1 VLVSLKRKKPQ
12 ITKRVSA
19 SGAASLGLAKRLARV
34 SHEKK
39 PRISK
44 RVSGLPVIGLL
55 TLVYFIAGKFG
66 LLLASLHASASP
78 VWPPAGIALA
88 ALLVLGYRAWPAI
101 FVGAFLVNVTT
112 AGNVATSLAIACG
125 NTLEAVC
132 GAWLVNRFAGGT
144 TVFDRP
150 QGVVKFALAAVV
162 STVIGP
168 AFGVTSLALG
178 RFADWANVG
187 AIWLTWWLGDTTGDL
202 LIAPLI
208 ILWSIAS
215 KRRWNRREAVE
226 VGILLLLLFVLSEAV
241 FCGWLTIS
249 ARNYPIAFIPLPIVI
264 WTAFRFTQR
273 ETATGIFILS
283 AIAIWGTLHGFG
295 PFVGETENQ
304 SLLALQ
310 SWTAVLTI
318 TAMALSAGMAERG
331 RAGEA
336 LRESEASMSLAA
348 NAANLGLWV
357 WNIPGGEERW
367 VTEKWRQLF
376 GFADSE
382 PVTFDRFLDVVH
394 PGDSERVKQVV
405 QHMLEHGGEYEI
417 EYRITRPDGSIR
429 WIATHGRVE
438 LDERGKPVLA
448 RGVSRDITKRKIAE
462 EELRESE
469 ERFRTVANAAPVLIW
484 MSGPDKL
491 CTFFNKGWLDF
502 TGRTL
507 EQELGNGWAEG
518 VHREDIDRCLDVYQ
532 NSFNARES
540 FTMEYRLRRSDGEYR
555 WVLDIGTPRFAS
567 DGAFLGYIG
576 SCIDITER
584 KAAEE
589 KFRLVLDAAP
599 NAMIMVDPA
608 GVINFANASAATV
621 FGYSLSELIGCQI
634 EMLIPKRFRDR
645 HPGYRKDFLSHPS
658 GRAMGVGRDLFG
670 RRKDGSEFP
679 VEVGLSPMR
688 TTRGVFVLASLI
700 DITARKAAEQEAR
713 RRLEQV
719 ELLGRVSLLG
729 EMTASLAHELNQP
742 LTAIV
747 NNATAAMQYLE
758 QGKLDPEQLQEILT
772 DVVGDGRRAHDIMHN
787 VRSAIKKGSAIRGR
801 INLNDVVKAVTHMV
815 HLDAAAHFC
824 KVEMSLARNLPA
836 IEGDPSQIQQVLINL
851 IRNAFDAMRDT
862 PPSGRK
868 VEIATNYNVD
878 GTISVAVRDYG
889 SGIPEPTQER
899 LFEQFFTTKEEG
911 LGMGLAIVR
920 SIVEAHGGSIA
931 AENADGGGARFRFRL
946 PTKEGLPQ

>member
-1 VLVSLKRKKPQ
+1 MDNLSSVSETPVLVSQ
-12 ITKRVSA
+12 
-19 SGAASLGLAKRLARV
+19 
-34 SHEKK
+34 EKK

-78 VWPPAGIALA
+78 VWPAAGIALA
-88 ALLVLGYRAWPAI
+88 TLLVLGYRAWPAI

-112 AGNVATSLAIACG
+112 AGNVATSLAIASG

-168 AFGVTSLALG
+168 AFGVTSLAFG
-178 RFADWANVG
+178 GFADWANFG

-208 ILWSIAS
+208 ILWSTPP
-215 KRRWNRREAVE
+215 KRRWNRKEVVE

-249 ARNYPIAFIPLPIVI
+249 ARNYPIAFISLPIVI

-283 AIAIWGTLHGFG
+283 AIAIWGTMHGFG
-295 PFVGETENQ
+295 PFAGETENQ

-310 SWTAVLTI
+310 SWTAVVAI
-318 TAMALSAGMAERG
+318 TAMALSAGMAERE
-331 RAGEA
+331 RAAEA
-336 LRESEASMSLAA
+336 LRESEANMSLAA

-357 WNIPGGEERW
+357 WNVPGGDERW

-382 PVTFDRFLDVVH
+382 PVTFDRFLEVVH

-417 EYRITRPDGSIR
+417 DYRITRPDGSIR

-438 LDERGKPVLA
+438 LDERGKPVLV
-448 RGVSRDITKRKIAE
+448 RGVSRDVTKRKIAE

-469 ERFRTVANAAPVLIW
+469 ERFRTVANAAPVMIW

-502 TGRTL
+502 TGRSP

-518 VHREDIDRCLDVYQ
+518 VHREDIDRCHDVYQ

-555 WVLDIGTPRFAS
+555 WLLDSGTPRFAS

-584 KAAEE
+584 KAAE
-589 KFRLVLDAAP
+589 V
-599 NAMIMVDPA
+599 
-608 GVINFANASAATV
+608 
-621 FGYSLSELIGCQI
+621 
-634 EMLIPKRFRDR
+634 
-645 HPGYRKDFLSHPS
+645 
-658 GRAMGVGRDLFG
+658 
-670 RRKDGSEFP
+670 
-679 VEVGLSPMR
+679 
-688 TTRGVFVLASLI
+688 
-700 DITARKAAEQEAR
+700 EAR
-713 RRLEQV
+713 QLREQV

-729 EMTASLAHELNQP
+729 EMTASLAHELDQP
-742 LTAIV
+742 LAAILS
-747 NNATAAMQYLE
+747 NATAAMQYLE
-758 QGKLDPEQLQEILT
+758 QGKLAPEQLQEILT

-851 IRNAFDAMRDT
+851 VRNAFDAMRDT

-868 VEIATNYNVD
+868 VEIATTYNGD
-878 GTISVAVRDYG
+878 GTICVAVRDYG
-889 SGIPEPTQER
+889 SGIPEPTLER

-931 AENADGGGARFRFRL
+931 AENADGGGARFHFRL
-946 PTKEGLPQ
+946 PTKDGMPQ